1 MNNYIF
7 LQVSAGRGPEECS
20 RVVAKL
26 LPLLLKSATA
36 EGLTAEVVDQVPG
49 NVQHTLQSVLL
60 RIAGANIPAFLSAWE
75 GTVQWIGQSPFR
87 RYHGRKNWFVSVRSF
102 APGEKS
108 IPDGQ
113 ITYKTTRAS
122 GPGGQHVNKTETA
135 VWAIHAASGLR
146 VLASDSRSQHQ
157 NKKLATE
164 RLLVKLAA
172 WEVEDQLARVQEQW
186 NQHTQLQRGGAV
198 KVIQAPLV

>member
-20 RVVAKL
+20 RVVARL
-26 LPLLLKSATA
+26 VPMLLKDATA
-36 EGLTAEVVDQVPG
+36 LGLETEVVDKVPG
-49 NVQHTLQSVLL
+49 SVQHTLQSALL
-60 RIAGANIPAFLSAWE
+60 RLAGKNIPAFLKAWE
-75 GTVQWIGQSPFR
+75 GTVQWIATSPFR
-87 RYHGRKNWFVSVRSF
+87 QYHGRKNWFVSVQSF
-102 APGEKS
+102 TPATKS
-108 IPDGQ
+108 VPDGQ

-135 VWAIHAASGLR
+135 VWAIHEASGLR

-172 WEVEDQLARVQEQW
+172 WEVEDQLERLQQQW
-186 NQHTQLQRGGAV
+186 SQHTQLQRGGAV
-198 KVIQAPLV
+198 KVIQAPLA